1 MISVQIKDLRDSRN
15 LSQDEVAKALGMAKS
30 TYIKYEKGTQSPQ
43 LETIEEIANFYGVT
57 VEELITTE
65 SPTINSRLLSKLNL
79 IEKLNKEEKESIIL
93 MIEGLIFRRQNLDL
107 SNLR

>member
-79 IEKLNKEEKESIIL
+79 IEKLNEEEKESIIL